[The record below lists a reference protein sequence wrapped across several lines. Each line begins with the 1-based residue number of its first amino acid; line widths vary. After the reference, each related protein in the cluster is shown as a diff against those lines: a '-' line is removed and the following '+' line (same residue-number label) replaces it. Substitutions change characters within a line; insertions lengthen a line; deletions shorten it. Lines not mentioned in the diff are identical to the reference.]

1 MLDRPI
7 DCIPKGVEA
16 QHFRPGGR
24 DVRETLR
31 LRQKR
36 LVIAVAR
43 LVPLKNLQL
52 LLEATAIVRDRL
64 PDVHLL
70 IVGDGP
76 EAGMLKHR
84 AAGLDLSDRVTFAGQ
99 VAHGDMPMFY
109 RSADVFAL
117 SSEFDNS
124 PNAVL
129 EAMACGLPV
138 VATDV
143 GGVRQFV
150 TDGDGGIVVA
160 PGDAAALAAALE
172 RFLTSPAAA
181 RAAGLRN
188 RARVVEE
195 F

>member
-1 MLDRPI
+1 
-7 DCIPKGVEA
+7 
-16 QHFRPGGR
+16 
-24 DVRETLR
+24 
-31 LRQKR
+31 
-36 LVIAVAR
+36 
-43 LVPLKNLQL
+43 
-52 LLEATAIVRDRL
+52 L

-143 GGVRQFV
+143 GGVRAYV
-150 TDGDGGIVVA
+150 ETGRGGDLVPA
-160 PGDAAALAAALE
+160 GDAAGMAAALASWLE
-172 RFLTSPAAA
+172 SPTRRATA
-181 RAAGLRN
+181 RAHN
-188 RARVVEE
+188 RQAVLD
-195 F
+195 